1 MEIGWLDL
9 QEETLEGLCAFNRS
23 IGLRA
28 ADAGL
33 LYVFDRALA
42 AIPALQLLCFDREMV
57 KAAKVLNLPVWS
69 R

>member
-9 QEETLEGLCAFNRS
+9 QEENLEGLCAFNQA

-28 ADAGL
+28 ADAGH

-42 AIPALQLLCFDREMV
+42 AIPTLQLLCFDREV
-57 KAAKVLNLPVWS
+57 FKAAKTLKLPVWTH
-69 R
+69 